1 MGLVFQAD
9 FETKI
14 KFRQTKHLKMNNDL
28 LKNPFF
34 AFVAGLLILWLA
46 FKILKVV
53 MSLFWIFVLAFIILY
68 FVNDRFRR
76 AVRMFLGSIFRR

>member
-1 MGLVFQAD
+1 
-9 FETKI
+9 
-14 KFRQTKHLKMNNDL
+14 MNNDL

-34 AFVAGLLILWLA
+34 AFLAGLLILWLA